1 MFSYH
6 SRIVGLVSGLR
17 GSNGTSVFS
26 DLYTDSCLIYAFA
39 SLVHHHHC
47 LELSQPSEFR
57 IGASSSYPLASSFF
71 PYRSNYDAY
80 RAFIGAFETAAFH
93 SLTNG
98 GGRVK

>member
-26 DLYTDSCLIYAFA
+26 DPYTNSYLIYTFA
-39 SLVHHHHC
+39 SLVHHHC

-57 IGASSSYPLASSFF
+57 IGASSYYPLAPSFF

-80 RAFIGAFETAAFH
+80 RASVPLRRLHFI
-93 SLTNG
+93 
-98 GGRVK
+98 R